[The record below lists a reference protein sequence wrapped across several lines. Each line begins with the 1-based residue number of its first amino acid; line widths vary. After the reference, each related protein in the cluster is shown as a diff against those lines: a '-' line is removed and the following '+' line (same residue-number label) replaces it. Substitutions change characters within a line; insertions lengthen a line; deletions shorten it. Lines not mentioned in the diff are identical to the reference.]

1 MQHYDSFRNGVVPQA
16 RPTMDRLREFCLGLG
31 GVESVRAHR
40 VVYGRG
46 MTHRWFADIEPDT
59 DHTTLKTS
67 RGWRHPPLVT
77 VIPHGEDISDAK
89 EMIRAAFDSV

>member
-1 MQHYDSFRNGVVPQA
+1 MHPYDTFLERVPPQA
-16 RPTMDRLREFCLGLG
+16 RHTLDGLRKICLDLG

-46 MTHRWFADIEPDT
+46 MTHRWFADIEPAA
-59 DHTTLKTS
+59 DHIILKTR

-77 VIPHGEDISDAK
+77 TIPYDTDVSDIGDA
-89 EMIRAAFDSV
+89 IRASYDSV